1 MGTYSWGLAL
11 CALLLFVGAGALY
24 YGYLTPAVTG
34 GLDYYAFAIFGV
46 FAAIAAVAF
55 YEHEGSRRYR
65 RGFG

>member
-11 CALLLFVGAGALY
+11 CALLLFVGAGALF
-24 YGYLTPAVTG
+24 YGYLTPAVVG
-34 GLDYYAFAIFGV
+34 GLDYIDFTVFGV
-46 FAAIAAVAF
+46 FALLAAAAF